1 MRVREGEREREHTSV
16 LKYLSV
22 WATQCAVSLVNMCPR
37 VSVQWDMTSSD
48 QNQRTLKEALV
59 IVSEKLVV

>member
-1 MRVREGEREREHTSV
+1 MRVREREHASV

-22 WATQCAVSLVNMCPR
+22 WAIQCAVSLVSMCPR

-48 QNQRTLKEALV
+48 QNQRNREEALV
-59 IVSEKLVV
+59 IVFEKLVV